1 LAGRFSPETLA
12 DYGQRKISR
21 MKDVL
26 RLVHLARTVSRQARP
41 DPGQRPVVFF
51 NASTRLSGLSLNAAF
66 SLVTSWAVQ
75 LACAPVVHFVCNAGM
90 SHCVLGT
97 DRDDFS
103 QPPPCA
109 MCIRQSRINYKS
121 ADVQDFCYR
130 RDEALVAALVG
141 MGLDELIDYQLPV
154 ISDQSS
160 VISNQSLNTDNC
172 SLFTDP
178 LPLGVL
184 ALPSIRWI
192 LRLHNLQDDEATRY
206 LYREYIL
213 SAWNVARQFCALL
226 DRINPQTV
234 VLFNGQFFPE
244 ATVRWLAQ
252 QRGIKVVTHEVGFQ
266 PLSAFFTTGEAT
278 IYPIIIPENFELTEA
293 QNTRLAAYLENRFQ
307 GKFSMA
313 GIRFWPEMRGLSQE
327 FLQKAA
333 GFEQI
338 VPVFTNVIFDTSQPH
353 SNVVFP
359 DMFAWLDMVLE
370 VARNYPETLFVIR
383 AHPDESRPGK
393 SSRESVAS
401 WVKDSRAAEQPNI
414 DFIAP
419 DEYLSSYE
427 LIQRSKFI
435 MIYNSTIGLEAA
447 IMGAAVL
454 CAGKAR
460 FTQYP
465 TVFFPQTQAEFRKT
479 FEKFL
484 ASKEVAALPEHRRN
498 ARRFLYYQV
507 FRSSLPFEA
516 WLEATETRGY
526 VRFRKFGW
534 QSLRPEASPPIR
546 ALLDGILGDGD
557 FLLDEPEM

>member
-1 LAGRFSPETLA
+1 LAGRFSPRTLA
-12 DYGQRKISR
+12 DYGRKKISR
-21 MKDVL
+21 AGNVL
-26 RLVHLARTVSRQARP
+26 RLVRLARTVSRQERS
-41 DPGQRPVVFF
+41 DPAQRPVVFF

-66 SLVTSWAVQ
+66 SLVTSWAVR
-75 LACAPVVHFVCNAGM
+75 LAGVPVVHIVCNAGM

-103 QPPPCA
+103 QPPTCA
-109 MCIRQSRINYKS
+109 MCIRQSRFNYAHAGVHRFTFQCDGRLAEVLAGLS
-121 ADVQDFCYR
+121 LSDLMSFQFPVTSHQSDTFHSS
-130 RDEALVAALVG
+130 LVTRH
-141 MGLDELIDYQLPV
+141 M
-154 ISDQSS
+154 
-160 VISNQSLNTDNC
+160 
-172 SLFTDP
+172 
-178 LPLGVL
+178 PLGAL

-192 LRLHNLQDDEATRY
+192 LRRHNLQDDEATCY

-266 PLSAFFTTGEAT
+266 SLSAFFTTGEAT
-278 IYPIIIPENFELTEA
+278 IYPITIPENFELTEA

-307 GKFSMA
+307 GQFSMA
-313 GIRFWPEMRGLSQE
+313 GIRFWPEMKGLSQL

-370 VARNYPETLFVIR
+370 VARNYPDTLFVIR

-393 SSRESVAS
+393 SSRESVAE
-401 WVKDSRAAEQPNI
+401 WVKYSRAAEQPNI

-465 TVFFPQTQAEFRKT
+465 TVYFPQTQVEFRNM

-484 ASKEVAALPEHRRN
+484 ASKEVAAQPEHRRN

-516 WLEATETRGY
+516 WLEASESLGY

-534 QSLRPEASPPIR
+534 QSLRPEASPTIR
-546 ALLDGILGDGD
+546 ALLDGIIEDGD
-557 FLLDEPEM
+557 FLLEEPEM